1 MMTHDSASPTEVRKN
16 FFTLLEQVANNHEI
30 VTIKRRE
37 GENVVLIAESDL
49 ASLYESAYLFK
60 SPQNAQRLLDA
71 LKRSKLRDALPIE
84 QISTEEA
91 NSWCEAIAQL
101 KQECSLEQETPEV

>member
-1 MMTHDSASPTEVRKN
+1 MISHESASPTDVRKK
-16 FFTLLEQVANNHEI
+16 FFALLEQVANNHEI

-49 ASLYESAYLFK
+49 TSLYESAYLFK

-71 LKRSKLRDALPIE
+71 LERSKVRDGLPVE
-84 QISTEEA
+84 QISTEQA
-91 NSWCEAIAQL
+91 LAQL
-101 KQECSLEQETPEV
+101 KQECSLEQETPEEV

>member
-1 MMTHDSASPTEVRKN
+1 MMAHDSASPTDVRKN
-16 FFTLLEQVANNHEI
+16 FFALLEQVANNHEI

-71 LKRSKLRDALPIE
+71 LERSKLRDGLPVE
-84 QISTEEA
+84 QVSTEQ
-91 NSWCEAIAQL
+91 AIAQL
-101 KQECSLEQETPEV
+101 KQECFFEQETPKA

>member
-1 MMTHDSASPTEVRKN
+1 MMAHDSASPTDVRKN
-16 FFTLLEQVANNHEI
+16 FFALLEQVANNHEI

-71 LKRSKLRDALPIE
+71 LERSKLRDALPVE
-84 QISTEEA
+84 QISTEQ
-91 NSWCEAIAQL
+91 AIAQL
-101 KQECSLEQETPEV
+101 KQECSFEQETPEA

>member
-1 MMTHDSASPTEVRKN
+1 MMAHNSASPTDVRKN
-16 FFTLLEQVANNHEI
+16 FFALLEQVANNHEI

-60 SPQNAQRLLDA
+60 SPKNAQRLLDA
-71 LKRSKLRDALPIE
+71 LERSKARDELSFEPMSA
-84 QISTEEA
+84 A
-91 NSWCEAIAQL
+91 EAIAQL
-101 KQECSLEQETPEV
+101 KQECFLEQETPKV

>member
-1 MMTHDSASPTEVRKN
+1 MMPSDSASPTEVRKN
-16 FFTLLEQVANNHEI
+16 FFTVLDQVANNHEI

-60 SPQNAQRLLDA
+60 SPKNAQRLLDA
-71 LKRSKLRDALPIE
+71 LERSKARDELSFEP
-84 QISTEEA
+84 ISTK
-91 NSWCEAIAQL
+91 EAIAQL
-101 KQECSLEQETPEV
+101 KQECSLEQEIPKA